1 MIKVHRHFLTAEAY
15 VIEVWEELTT
25 ELYYAFDNMCVC
37 VFMCVCG
44 GGGSTNFTPLPPMPP
59 HVFCGLPGPPTWAW
73 QECNRLLRLGRP

>member
-25 ELYYAFDNMCVC
+25 ELYYAFDNLCVC

-44 GGGSTNFTPLPPMPP
+44 GGGSTNFTPPPPNATA
-59 HVFCGLPGPPTWAW
+59 C
-73 QECNRLLRLGRP
+73 LLWTSWSSHLGMAGV